1 MVSYE
6 IFEGYEVEAA
16 DNSGPFQEERP
27 IEEEAKEVAT
37 LLLSTQLSCHSAGI
51 GQRQVAQGRCQ
62 VTQAQEDSLT
72 CQGFSSISG
81 L

>member
-16 DNSGPFQEERP
+16 DNSGPFQEEKP

-37 LLLSTQLSCHSAGI
+37 LLLSTQLSGNRSTSI
-51 GQRQVAQGRCQ
+51 GPG
-62 VTQAQEDSLT
+62 
-72 CQGFSSISG
+72 
-81 L
+81 